1 MMLDFDIEI
10 ATIAVNC
17 GTGRIVTREG
27 REVIITCWN
36 SRNLYHYPIKGYIPS
51 ISKCPVYWTNKGKY
65 TIASASGDNKYDLFI
80 EELC

>member
-1 MMLDFDIEI
+1 MILDFDIETAI
-10 ATIAVNC
+10 LAVNC

-36 SRNLYHYPIKGYIPS
+36 SGDLYHYPIKGYIPS
-51 ISKCPVYWTNKGKY
+51 ISNCPVYWTNKGKY
-65 TIASASGDNKYDLFI
+65 TIASASSDSDYDLLI